1 MLYVHTFVNNFF
13 VNYVLIAERLC
24 SVSVAI
30 TGLGPDFTSLKS
42 FGSVDAFAESLVKK
56 KTIIPLIVLSK
67 PKPKFQDFTVF
78 LSCRIR

>member
-56 KTIIPLIVLSK
+56 KNHHSSHCSFKAITKISRLYSFLILS
-67 PKPKFQDFTVF
+67 D
-78 LSCRIR
+78 